1 MKMEKELEQYLT
13 ASMTK
18 LVKDVLKST
27 LKNPKETAFLIKST
41 KNMEIMH
48 QRRKDMGDRGNNIPG
63 FLIASIT
70 NACNLFCSG
79 CYARANGMCNDDE
92 AEVLLTAEDWE
103 SIFSQSA
110 KVGIAFILLAGGEPL
125 LRKDV
130 IKTAA
135 KFKEIVFPVFTNGT
149 ILDDDYLRF
158 FDENRNMVPILSLEG
173 NHKET
178 DERRGKGVYQ
188 RLYHSMSGLKTNK
201 ILFAASLT
209 VTTEN
214 IDKITAVEFI
224 ENLQN
229 HGCRGVL
236 FIEYVAVD
244 GKSQT
249 LEIDEKNRE
258 KLAKCQ
264 ESLRKK
270 FPAMVFIS
278 FPGDEKQM
286 GGCLAAG
293 RGFFHISPQGNAEAC
308 PFSPFADCNLK
319 EVSLLEALKSPFFDM
334 LRQKHLVGGEHSGG
348 CALFQREAEVKECLK
363 VAKLNKTLEVE
374 HDLQKS

>member
-178 DERRGKGVYQ
+178 D
-188 RLYHSMSGLKTNK
+188 
-201 ILFAASLT
+201 
-209 VTTEN
+209 
-214 IDKITAVEFI
+214 
-224 ENLQN
+224 
-229 HGCRGVL
+229 
-236 FIEYVAVD
+236 
-244 GKSQT
+244 
-249 LEIDEKNRE
+249 
-258 KLAKCQ
+258 
-264 ESLRKK
+264 
-270 FPAMVFIS
+270 
-278 FPGDEKQM
+278 
-286 GGCLAAG
+286 
-293 RGFFHISPQGNAEAC
+293 
-308 PFSPFADCNLK
+308 
-319 EVSLLEALKSPFFDM
+319 
-334 LRQKHLVGGEHSGG
+334 
-348 CALFQREAEVKECLK
+348 
-363 VAKLNKTLEVE
+363 
-374 HDLQKS
+374 